1 MAKDKYLTAPLVSTK
16 MPRGIPHILTNE
28 TFERFSF
35 YGTRAILI
43 IFMTEYLMGPGGVL
57 NVMGDD
63 RAKAFAH
70 LFFAATY
77 FTPILGSLISD
88 IWLGKFKTIII
99 FSVIN
104 FLGVAA
110 LVVDDT
116 RMGLSAGLILI
127 AIGSGFIKPC
137 VAANVGD
144 QFGKGNKHLME
155 KVYGWF
161 YMSINFGAFFSY
173 LLVPRLL
180 HNYGP
185 RVAFSVPAVSMLLA
199 TGAYWMGRKRFVH
212 APPAGFDSIKK
223 TFRGE
228 NLKII
233 GKLAIIFA
241 CLSPFWALFDQGDT
255 SWVLLAKKTNLNIN
269 LYWWEFELLPAQMNF
284 ANPLIVVILVP
295 IFAYAI
301 YPLIN
306 IVFRLT
312 PLRKMSMGLFV
323 AAAAFA
329 IPAWIAGRV
338 TVGEA
343 PSIGWMMLAILV
355 ITAAEVMVSVTC
367 LKFSYTQAP
376 KELKSFIM
384 AVELLS
390 LTLGNLFTAG
400 VNFFIQNEDGSSKL
414 EGASYFWFFTGVM
427 FLTAVIF
434 IPVAVLYKEKTY
446 IQDDAEPEE
455 QTA

>member
-1 MAKDKYLTAPLVSTK
+1 MSKYLTAPLPSEK
-16 MPRGIPHILTNE
+16 MPRGISHILTNE

-43 IFMTEYLMGPGGVL
+43 VFMTEYLMGSGGVL
-57 NVMGDD
+57 NVMSGD

-70 LFFAATY
+70 LFIAVTY
-77 FTPILGSLISD
+77 FTPILGSMISD

-104 FLGVAA
+104 CLGVLA
-110 LVVDDT
+110 LVADQT
-116 RMGLSAGLILI
+116 RMGLTAGLVLI
-127 AIGSGFIKPC
+127 SIGSGFIKPC

-144 QFGKGNKHLME
+144 QFGKHNKHLME

-173 LLVPRLL
+173 LLVPWLL
-180 HNYGP
+180 DKCGA

-199 TGAYWMGRKRFVH
+199 TGAYWMGRKKFVH

-223 TFRGE
+223 TFSGE

-233 GKLAIIFA
+233 GKLAIIFVF
-241 CLSPFWALFDQGDT
+241 LSMFWALFDQGDT
-255 SWVLLAKKTNLNIN
+255 SWVLLAKETNLNIN
-269 LYWWEFELLPAQMNF
+269 LHWWQFKLLPAQMNF
-284 ANPLIVVILVP
+284 ANPLIVMILIP
-295 IFAYAI
+295 IFAYGI
-301 YPLIN
+301 YPAIN
-306 IVFRLT
+306 KVFRLT
-312 PLRKMSMGLFV
+312 PLRKMSLGLFV

-329 IPAWIAGRV
+329 IPAWIAGRI
-338 TVGEA
+338 TAGEV
-343 PSIGWMMLAILV
+343 PTIGWLMLAVLV
-355 ITAAEVMVSVTC
+355 ITAAEVMLSVTV
-367 LKFSYTQAP
+367 LEFSYSQAP

-390 LTLGNLFTAG
+390 ITLGNLFTAG

-414 EGASYFWFFTGVM
+414 EGASYFWFFTGMM
-427 FLTAVIF
+427 FLTAIIF
-434 IPVAVLYKEKTY
+434 IPVAILYKERTF
-446 IQDDAEPEE
+446 IHDEEPE
-455 QTA
+455 T